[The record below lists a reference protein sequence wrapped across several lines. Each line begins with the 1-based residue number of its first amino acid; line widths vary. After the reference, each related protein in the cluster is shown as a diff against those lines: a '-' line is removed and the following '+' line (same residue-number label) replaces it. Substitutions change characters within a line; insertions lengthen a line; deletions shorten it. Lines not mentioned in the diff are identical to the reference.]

1 MRTWSMV
8 HSPKERLAQR
18 QLGERLALRSQ
29 WRLVAC
35 VSILR
40 TAVTGV
46 LPLAGAAAWWVT
58 LACLLPG
65 LLLYAL
71 GCLGLRMTNTDNLP
85 DCLRAL
91 LGQAGAWVI
100 CLMVAAALVLDSLCS
115 MTVLITFFT
124 QGIGSAGQQWTL
136 AAVAAGMLLFC
147 LNREGLARGCYF
159 LRRLMLALTGIVLL
173 GLIGMGRVD
182 HLAPWLGDGQ
192 PGVSAAIRAG
202 IGMGWVF
209 VLPLMEP
216 PVRVRHMAAPLAPAL
231 LCVAAVGCINLALP
245 HELLVTHAALAD
257 SVVQTVAYQVP
268 AVRLAAICLW
278 MLGLFLCLGS
288 TASLGTKYVL
298 ASTGREL
305 VWLPGVIVVIA
316 AALQATD
323 VCALWQGLRAAVPW
337 LLLPLA
343 AGAVLSLLAGWRRRA

>member
-8 HSPKERLAQR
+8 HSPEERLAQR
-18 QLGERLALRSQ
+18 LLGERLALRSQ

-35 VSILR
+35 ASILR

-65 LLLYAL
+65 MLLHAIA
-71 GCLGLRMTNTDNLP
+71 CLGLRMTNTDNLP
-85 DCLRAL
+85 DCLRKL
-91 LGQAGAWVI
+91 LGQAGAWAI
-100 CLMVAAALVLDSLCS
+100 CLLVAAALVLEGLCS
-115 MTVLITFFT
+115 MTALITFFT

-147 LNREGLARGCYF
+147 LNREGLARGIYF
-159 LRRLMLALTGIVLL
+159 LRWVMLALLGTAVA
-173 GLIGMGRVD
+173 GLIGMGRAD

-192 PGVSAAIRAG
+192 PGITAAVRAG

-216 PVRVRHMAAPLAPAL
+216 PVRARHMAAPLAPVL
-231 LCVAAVGCINLALP
+231 LCVAAVGCINLVLP

-257 SVVQTVAYQVP
+257 SMVQTVAYQLP
-268 AVRLAAICLW
+268 AVRLSTICLW
-278 MLGLFLCLGS
+278 MLGLFLSLGS
-288 TASLGTKYVL
+288 TASLAAKYVL
-298 ASTGREL
+298 APTGREL
-305 VWLPGVIVVIA
+305 AWLPGVFVVIA
-316 AALQATD
+316 AALQMTNIF
-323 VCALWQGLRAAVPW
+323 ALWQGLKKAMPW
-337 LLLPLA
+337 MLLPFA
-343 AGAVLSLLAGWRRRA
+343 VGAVLSLFAGWRKKP